1 MPPQSTENDALLEKR
16 VALSE
21 LKQLKLTAMYQYNF
35 DNMTAQE
42 IWDIYSKD
50 PETMETYDQMLEQ
63 QFGKA

>member
-35 DNMTAQE
+35 DTMTAQE

>member
-1 MPPQSTENDALLEKR
+1 MPPQSTENAALLEKR

-50 PETMETYDQMLEQ
+50 PETMETYDQMFEQ

>member
-1 MPPQSTENDALLEKR
+1 PPQSTENDALLEKR

>member
-1 MPPQSTENDALLEKR
+1 MPPQFTENDALLEKR

-35 DNMTAQE
+35 GSMTAQE
-42 IWDIYSKD
+42 IWDRYSKD
-50 PETMETYDQMLEQ
+50 PEAMKAYDQMLEQ